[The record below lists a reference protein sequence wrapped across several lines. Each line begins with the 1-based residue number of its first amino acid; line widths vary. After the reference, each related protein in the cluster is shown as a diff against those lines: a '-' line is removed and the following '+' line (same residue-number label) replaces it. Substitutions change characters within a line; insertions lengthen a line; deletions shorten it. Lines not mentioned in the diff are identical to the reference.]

1 MQVGHFNLNDYLS
14 KLNEE
19 EAGSVKDSGEGLM
32 IQDGESKKAYDW
44 LKKEYTKGKTE
55 VKVEMKMGGQKFE
68 PSMELQTDVKSV
80 NNFKS
85 GIFGQVKT
93 SDTEG
98 SKKSADIESR
108 SDELKS
114 GSDSENENSEGQKP
128 AKKLKKGPVK
138 IEATSKKKK
147 KEKEESEDE

>member
-1 MQVGHFNLNDYLS
+1 MQVGTFNYEEYMS
-14 KLNEE
+14 RLNES

-32 IQDGESKKAYDW
+32 IPDGESKKAYDW
-44 LKKEYTKGKTE
+44 LKKEYNKGKTE

-68 PSMELQTDVKSV
+68 PSMDFQTDLKSIK
-80 NNFKS
+80 NFKS

-98 SKKSADIESR
+98 NNNKGDLDKSDTDSKEVKNDIESNE
-108 SDELKS
+108 SSEKTKS
-114 GSDSENENSEGQKP
+114 PKKP
-128 AKKLKKGPVK
+128 ESIK

-147 KEKEESEDE
+147 AKDTDDE

>member
-1 MQVGHFNLNDYLS
+1 MRAGHFNLNDYLS
-14 KLNEE
+14 TLNESQ

-68 PSMELQTDVKSV
+68 PSMDFQTDLKSIK
-80 NNFKS
+80 NFKS

-98 SKKSADIESR
+98 NNNKGASALNTDTDDDTNESGEDKSKVK
-108 SDELKS
+108 
-114 GSDSENENSEGQKP
+114 
-128 AKKLKKGPVK
+128 AKKEKGAESVK
-138 IEATSKKKK
+138 FDTSKKKK
-147 KEKEESEDE
+147 KADDKED